1 MKFGFYK
8 GIITFQKHIGHIKKG
23 VLNNLLLIIHITV
36 AHREFKQLRFQPTLT
51 PSGYVASY
59 IWTV

>member
-1 MKFGFYK
+1 MKFGFHK
-8 GIITFQKHIGHIKKG
+8 GIITFQKHWTYKKG